1 MSRGGTWNR
10 AARRSGGA
18 RPARILLPNVQ
29 GFYADAGAK
38 LDGGEL
44 LCRRCGRKLPM
55 RAGDGASYLRSGWP
69 KCHGETMELLT
80 QRQLELGA
88 GAGVRK

>member
-1 MSRGGTWNR
+1 
-10 AARRSGGA
+10 
-18 RPARILLPNVQ
+18 
-29 GFYADAGAK
+29 
-38 LDGGEL
+38 
-44 LCRRCGRKLPM
+44 M